1 MPVLRRF
8 YSSYFSIIDRYILR
22 ELGLNMLAVVGVL
35 WLIFIATRFA
45 RYLNVA
51 AVGQIPSD
59 VIFTLLAY
67 SSLGA
72 LSLLIPIGAFL
83 AVMLALGRMSSDS
96 ELTVIAA
103 CGISNKRVI
112 RNVALFSG
120 MMAIIVAI
128 LSLSITPNALSG
140 RYEVDQR
147 ARLVA
152 NTSGLIAGSFKES
165 RNGDWTFYSQ
175 GLTEDKQAMEN
186 VFIEIHHQQ
195 QPLIFRAATGHF
207 EIDVETGNKY
217 LVLEQGYR
225 YEGQAGKKD
234 FKIAE
239 YATHSLLIEKG
250 GKKQVREHRKAMSS
264 KSLWQR
270 GQVQDSAELQWRSS
284 SAVMTVI
291 LCLFA
296 INLANAGPRKGRY
309 AGFFPAILLY
319 IIYSNLLGVTRAWVS
334 KGVIAPWFGAV
345 WVHLLMIIVLILILN
360 RDKIRH
366 YWRLHRQSKGMQK

>member
-1 MPVLRRF
+1 
-8 YSSYFSIIDRYILR
+8 
-22 ELGLNMLAVVGVL
+22 MLAVVGVL